1 MWYSI
6 CIVKSSYLFIG
17 QTCWKTGTQSQKGLR
32 VLFGLW
38 QPVATFSIKGMWY
51 GYLIQ
56 IEAAVIEEII
66 LWTVFCC
73 QEVGSQIIESAI
85 PRRIS
90 EVGPIRIWNFMFSTD
105 FICEG
110 VHSKITARG
119 CRSFI
124 GGNTWGFFHIRRS
137 HGVGNHDFF
146 IFVEEFC
153 IAGFFLFA

>member
-1 MWYSI
+1 
-6 CIVKSSYLFIG
+6 
-17 QTCWKTGTQSQKGLR
+17 
-32 VLFGLW
+32 
-38 QPVATFSIKGMWY
+38 MWY

-110 VHSKITARG
+110 VHSKITG
-119 CRSFI
+119 KGLPI
-124 GGNTWGFFHIRRS
+124 LHWWEYMGIFHIRRS
-137 HGVGNHDFF
+137 HGVGNHDFLF
-146 IFVEEFC
+146 LYRKVRLWLLSKRK
-153 IAGFFLFA
+153 IAHIKVGRANRWSWF

>member
-1 MWYSI
+1 
-6 CIVKSSYLFIG
+6 
-17 QTCWKTGTQSQKGLR
+17 
-32 VLFGLW
+32 
-38 QPVATFSIKGMWY
+38 MWY

-110 VHSKITARG
+110 VHSKITG
-119 CRSFI
+119 KGLPI
-124 GGNTWGFFHIRRS
+124 LHWWEYMGIFHIRRS

-146 IFVEEFC
+146 VIK
-153 IAGFFLFA
+153 FFSVKQDYLLPKKSRYDKIQGIKTKRR